1 MKNKKQHPNGY
12 RKISI
17 WKNFWILLVVMLLFT
32 TFLGGRINVKAAA
45 KTFTSS
51 EVADYFNK
59 QVGKS
64 YPSGMCLKFVADSFG
79 NLGAD
84 RSSTCCAYKYGS
96 SHITSK
102 NIDNIPVGAD
112 VFFGAC
118 GGGPCKTCKSSY
130 YGHIGVY
137 VGDGYFVH
145 ATGGKV
151 QKTSLKGTNW
161 KNKYRGWGYHG
172 NVNISQS
179 TSGNNKPE
187 SGQQPILSCLD
198 FPEDGR
204 AYSETDKI
212 VIQGWFIT
220 PDGVACVNA
229 GKAEGSDLVQCSM
242 YSRPDVSNLYP
253 GYPTGSEGFRVEA
266 TPAQLQLTPG
276 SNTIVIRG
284 YSKNGQVVEIGK
296 RTINYEPN
304 FFHID
309 TPAKDLNSIS
319 TTSDIYGWVIS
330 KKGISKLVIVLN
342 DVEYEITN
350 RFQRPDVAQYHPG
363 YDVSKAGFSYQI
375 DPTKFRNGMNSL
387 KVRAY
392 TSSKDYFEIYNGMFE
407 GIKMWEGYFD
417 SDYYYARYKD
427 SDVDVRNIG
436 QNEEKLKYHYYTAG
450 IEKGYSPCISF
461 DAKYYKENNG
471 DLRDKSYKFV
481 YEHFVR
487 FVLGNGEIRP
497 LSPWL
502 HLGFYRDHYRD
513 ELGSMDSKTLV
524 THHKVY
530 GSREGRLGAPTQ
542 EAEAFCKL
550 YNPIRYAGCK
560 GNEDVRNAFGD
571 GSTNESRDLLWF
583 HFWYYVLGGSDEHQA
598 SDEFC
603 FNYVK
608 KTYNLKTNMDAFW
621 WYMDT
626 GYSQKLDTVQK
637 TEVSHVHTLEKT
649 EAQPASCVKSGNREY
664 WTCTNTDCNK
674 VYADA
679 DAVIDATVEMMS
691 IPKTE
696 HTWDEGIVTKEPLGM
711 KTGIKTYT
719 CSECGKIRTEEIAA
733 TGKHMLVKVEEQPAG
748 CIENGTREHWRCT
761 DCGILFA
768 DKDASTETTVEELEI
783 SCTGHVWDEGE
794 VSMEPAADQA
804 GMKVYT
810 CTVCGSSRLEE
821 VSLPGE
827 THKLSK
833 VEKKAANCTNP
844 GHEAYWICTDCGKV
858 FEDAEGKKETST
870 GAMEI
875 PKTAHAWDGGKVIKE
890 PSISTLYTCIQCG
903 TTKKQEIPPSGG
915 GHILS
920 KVAAK
925 KESCLENGNKEH
937 WSCTDCGMLFAD
949 KDARTETTAEA
960 VTIPQKPHN
969 WDKGEVLKEPT
980 STEKGIKI
988 LRCTICGWTEVE
1000 KISSTGGEGH
1010 NHKLVKVEEKDA
1022 ECLTPGNKAYWLC
1035 EDCGKMF
1042 KDKDA
1047 GRETTAEAVTVR
1059 ETGHAWDKGKVTKE
1073 PTAKKKGEKT
1083 FHCVVCGGIKTETIP
1098 ELDEEDDM
1106 PEVGDRLI
1114 DEDTN
1119 NIYLVTHMGPQ
1130 KKEVSYFKP
1139 GKKSASTVK
1148 IPSVVTIGGCTYK
1161 VVSIA
1166 PKAFANNKKLK
1177 KAVIQGNV
1185 ETIGKQAF
1193 SGCTK
1198 LKSVTLGTKIH
1209 SIGDK
1214 AFFQCTAL
1222 EKFTIPSKVST
1233 IGKQAFY
1240 KCKKMKSVTI
1250 KTAKLTSKKIGYQAF
1265 KGLPS
1270 KVVVKVPKGK
1280 LNTYKKILIAKGLSK
1295 KAKIKR

>member
-51 EVADYFNK
+51 EVANYFNK

-79 NLGAD
+79 NLGAG

-198 FPEDGR
+198 FPEDGNTC
-204 AYSETDKI
+204 YSDSDKI
-212 VIQGWFIT
+212 WIQGWFIT

-253 GYPTGSEGFRVEA
+253 GYPTGSEGFRMEA

-284 YSKNGQVVEIGK
+284 YSKTGRVVEIGK

-309 TPAKDLNSIS
+309 TPAKDLKNVSI
-319 TTSDIYGWVIS
+319 TSDIYGWVIS
-330 KKGISKLVIVLN
+330 KKGISKIAILIN

-350 RFQRPDVAQYHPG
+350 RFQRPDVTPYHPG
-363 YDVSKAGFSYQI
+363 YDVSRAGFSYQI
-375 DPTKFRNGMNSL
+375 DPTKFRNGMNTV

-392 TSSKDYFEIYNGMFE
+392 TSDKDCFEIYNGVLE
-407 GIKMWEGYFD
+407 GVKMWEGYFD

-427 SDVDVRNIG
+427 NDVDVRRIG
-436 QNEEKLKYHYYTAG
+436 QNEKKLKYHYYTVG

-461 DAKYYKENNG
+461 DAKYYKENNV

-481 YEHFVR
+481 YEHFVK

-497 LSPWL
+497 LSSWL
-502 HLGFYRDHYRD
+502 DLGFYREKYKG
-513 ELGSMDSKTLV
+513 ELGLMDSTMLV

-530 GSREGRLGAPTQ
+530 GSREGRLAAATQ
-542 EAEAFCKL
+542 EAKAFCKL
-550 YNPIRYAGCK
+550 YNPIRYAAYK

-583 HFWYYVLGGSDEHQA
+583 HFWYYVLGGNDEHQV
-598 SDEFC
+598 SDDFS

-621 WYMDT
+621 WYMNT
-626 GYSQKLDTVQK
+626 GYPQNLDTIQK

-649 EAQPASCVKSGNREY
+649 EAQSASCVKPGNGEY
-664 WTCTNTDCNK
+664 W
-674 VYADA
+674 
-679 DAVIDATVEMMS
+679 I
-691 IPKTE
+691 
-696 HTWDEGIVTKEPLGM
+696 
-711 KTGIKTYT
+711 
-719 CSECGKIRTEEIAA
+719 
-733 TGKHMLVKVEEQPAG
+733 
-748 CIENGTREHWRCT
+748 
-761 DCGILFA
+761 
-768 DKDASTETTVEELEI
+768 
-783 SCTGHVWDEGE
+783 
-794 VSMEPAADQA
+794 
-804 GMKVYT
+804 
-810 CTVCGSSRLEE
+810 
-821 VSLPGE
+821 
-827 THKLSK
+827 
-833 VEKKAANCTNP
+833 
-844 GHEAYWICTDCGKV
+844 
-858 FEDAEGKKETST
+858 
-870 GAMEI
+870 
-875 PKTAHAWDGGKVIKE
+875 
-890 PSISTLYTCIQCG
+890 
-903 TTKKQEIPPSGG
+903 
-915 GHILS
+915 
-920 KVAAK
+920 
-925 KESCLENGNKEH
+925 
-937 WSCTDCGMLFAD
+937 CTDCGMLFAD
-949 KDARTETTAEA
+949 KDARAETTAEA
-960 VTIPQKPHN
+960 VTIPKKPHN
-969 WDKGEVLKEPT
+969 WDEGEVLKEPT

-988 LRCTICGWTEVE
+988 FRCTICDWTEEE
-1000 KISSTGGEGH
+1000 KISETGEEGH
-1010 NHKLVKVEEKDA
+1010 NHKLVKVGAKDA
-1022 ECLTPGNKAYWLC
+1022 ECLTPGNKAHWLC
-1035 EDCGKMF
+1035 EECGKIF
-1042 KDKDA
+1042 EDKDA
-1047 GRETTAEAVTVR
+1047 ERETTVEAVTIC

-1073 PTAKKKGEKT
+1073 PTQRNKGEKT
-1083 FHCVVCGGIKTETIP
+1083 FHCTVCGGIKTEIIP
-1098 ELDEEDDM
+1098 ELDEDDNDNDDIDEEEDDI
-1106 PEVGDRLI
+1106 PEVGDRII

-1119 NIYLVTHMGPQ
+1119 NIYLVTHIGPQ
-1130 KKEVSYFKP
+1130 KKEVSYLKP
-1139 GKKSASTVK
+1139 GKKSASTIL
-1148 IPSVVTIGGCTYK
+1148 IPSAVTIDGYTYK
-1161 VVSIA
+1161 VVSIGS
-1166 PKAFANNKKLK
+1166 KAFMNNKKLK
-1177 KAVIQGNV
+1177 KVVIQGNV
-1185 ETIGKQAF
+1185 KIIGKQAF
-1193 SGCTK
+1193 SGCTR
-1198 LKSVTLGTKIH
+1198 LKTVALGTNVH
-1209 SIGDK
+1209 NIGDK
-1214 AFFQCTAL
+1214 TFFQCTAL
-1222 EKFTIPSKVST
+1222 EKITIPSKVSK
-1233 IGKQAFY
+1233 IGIQTFY
-1240 KCKKMKSVTI
+1240 KCKKMESITI
-1250 KTAKLTSKKIGYQAF
+1250 KTAKLTSKKVGYQAF

-1280 LNTYKKILIAKGLSK
+1280 LNAYKKILISKGLSK
-1295 KAKIKR
+1295 KTKIKR